1 MPERDGDILLEAAGS
16 ARVLR
21 LCGDHDASTIAALEQ
36 ALDAAILD
44 EAAVIVDLSECT
56 FLDSSSVAVLFRA
69 RQRATGGRLV
79 AVIEPGSAMAAS
91 RLLDLVRFRSV
102 VSVYDTREEAVQA
115 VMG

>member
-1 MPERDGDILLEAAGS
+1 MLERKGDILLDAAGS

-21 LCGDHDASTIAALEQ
+21 LCGDHDASTIATLEP

-56 FLDSSSVAVLFRA
+56 FLDSSCVAVLFRA
-69 RQRATGGRLV
+69 RQRAAGGRLV

-91 RLLDLVRFRSV
+91 RLLDLVRFSSV
-102 VSVYDTREEAVQA
+102 VPVYESREDAARAVT
-115 VMG
+115 G